1 MKQEIRYA
9 ERMTD
14 SDALLWTI
22 EDDPLLRTNILVI
35 WILDR
40 APDTE
45 RLQSKI
51 EGATRLIP
59 RLRHRALPTPFS
71 IAPPRWEVDPN
82 FDLDYHVRWLRAPGD
97 GSIRAL
103 LDMVQPTVTQQFDR
117 ARPLWEL
124 SVVEGLSEGRSAL
137 VLKLHHSVS
146 DGVGMVRMTES
157 LVDRERNP
165 KSKPRLLPE
174 PSPPRNWSAGG
185 LLLDALK
192 YDRRRR
198 LDRARSIGSTL
209 AGAALNPFGSAAEL
223 SRATASV
230 ARMLRPVR
238 EPLSPLLRGRSI
250 SVHFDTMHL
259 SLDELKGAAKRAK
272 ATVNDAFVAALC
284 GALQRYHSHHGAPVD
299 ALRMTMP
306 VDIREGEEASRAG
319 NQFTP
324 ARFAVPLSIENP
336 LERMRAIGQLV
347 QRERAEPALR
357 LTEPVAGVLNRL
369 PSGITKE
376 LFGSMLKGIDFVSTN
391 VRGPKFGVY
400 AAGARMESIFGF
412 GPLSGA
418 AVNVAL
424 FSYAG
429 QLSVGLSSD
438 RAAVPDPDFLLECME
453 KGFSEVLTV
462 G

>member
-1 MKQEIRYA
+1 MKQDIRYA

-40 APDTE
+40 APDRE

-51 EGATRLIP
+51 EGATLMIP
-59 RLRHRALPTPFS
+59 RLRHRALKTPFS
-71 IAPPRWEVDPN
+71 IAPPRWEVDAN

-103 LDMVQPTVTQQFDR
+103 LDMVQATVTQQFDR

-124 SVVEGLSEGRSAL
+124 SVIEGLSEDRAAL

-157 LVDRERNP
+157 LVDRERHP
-165 KSKPRLLPE
+165 KARRQVLPE
-174 PSPPRNWSAGG
+174 PSPPREWSASR
-185 LLLDALK
+185 LLLDALE

-198 LDRARSIGSTL
+198 LGRLRSIGSAL
-209 AGAALNPFGSAAEL
+209 GGAALNPFGSTAEL
-223 SRATASV
+223 SRGASSV

-259 SLDELKGAAKRAK
+259 ALDDLRGAAKGAK

-284 GALQRYHSHHGAPVD
+284 GALHRYHAHHGAPVD

-306 VDIREGEEASRAG
+306 VDIREGEDAHRAG

-324 ARFAVPLSIENP
+324 ARFAVPLSIADP
-336 LERMRAIGQLV
+336 VERMRTIGKLV

-369 PSGITKE
+369 PSGVTKE

-391 VRGPKFGVY
+391 VRGPKFPVY

-412 GPLSGA
+412 GPLSGSA
-418 AVNVAL
+418 INVAL

-438 RAAVPDPDFLLECME
+438 RAAVPDPGFLLECME

-462 G
+462 A